1 MSDTQALQRQIAQ
14 LPALDRIALV
24 EDILQGLDAPDK
36 SLDALWA
43 GVAETRLAAYK
54 AGQVKTVPLS
64 EVLAKQLSSAH
75 HVG

>member
-1 MSDTQALQRQIAQ
+1 MPNMQALHQQIAQ

-43 GVAETRLAAYK
+43 NEAEARLAAYK
-54 AGQVKTVPLS
+54 AGQVKAIPLS
-64 EVLAKQLSSAH
+64 EVLAKYRVS
-75 HVG
+75 

>member
-1 MSDTQALQRQIAQ
+1 MTDTQALQRQIAQ

-43 GVAETRLAAYK
+43 SEAETRLAAYK
-54 AGQVKTVPLS
+54 AGQVKAVPLS
-64 EVLAKQLSSAH
+64 EVLTKYRLS
-75 HVG
+75 